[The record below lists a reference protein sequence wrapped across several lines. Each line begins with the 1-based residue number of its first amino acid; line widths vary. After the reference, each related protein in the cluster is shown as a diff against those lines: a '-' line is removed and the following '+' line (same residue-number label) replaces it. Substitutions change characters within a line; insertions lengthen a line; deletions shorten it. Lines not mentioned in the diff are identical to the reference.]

1 MIWSL
6 LYRLDKLS
14 RGCILCS
21 AKRVWLVA
29 GVICESGA
37 NQIPNGSDGSLMA
50 LQMAPALDDMALAVQ
65 DVRLERHLRWFAN
78 SRVLS
83 TPSTAHSDDRL
94 QMHFYQI
101 YFYCF
106 PFNTPHDRRC
116 RKSTVLSSLVSS
128 LNAKFFQQFCD
139 KTPRIGLTVEHLA
152 VQSLRFASGC
162 HPEWLPLEMF

>member
-128 LNAKFFQQFCD
+128 LNAKFFQHNSFVI
-139 KTPRIGLTVEHLA
+139 R
-152 VQSLRFASGC
+152 
-162 HPEWLPLEMF
+162 HPESDWRWSIWRCKVYDSQAAVIRNGFH